1 MELFECENGRLPEG
15 VLPHKYDR
23 FVAFT
28 LPEGS
33 FRKAAVDYMRKMA
46 TFEWT
51 PLENCGTSLNKP
63 NWKYTHNYEK
73 GVTYRGL
80 PYASSNRSFG
90 DFLKNIEENGGKFR
104 DLTSKENAAKIHQNW
119 WFWGVECNSSTDC
132 AIQQFSPIANH
143 VARQYMPSFK
153 DEFIGILHGDVT
165 VPEGATK
172 TAYMIEASGEDK
184 IFENYSLA
192 DMGDIIMH
200 KNEDSGM
207 CHVRM
212 LTEKPHVEYKDGRI
226 DPENSYLTCIEQT
239 DSFDKTRTDGVL
251 TTWRVDKKYP
261 FAILLQKNYIAM
273 TLEVYKT
280 NKSIVPYLALDRL
293 PKDEDL
299 KKGRLFGIVSSDYP
313 ITYCYLKLFDKD
325 GKQVNKVEYHER
337 YGAFA
342 VALAEYSDKLFCG
355 VCPGE
360 YKLVIEAGLHRG
372 DATLYSGEFTY
383 SGRE

>member
-1 MELFECENGRLPEG
+1 MELKKLAAIAEANYIPFA
-15 VLPHKYDR
+15 PHN
-23 FVAFT
+23 
-28 LPEGS
+28 PSG
-33 FRKAAVDYMRKMA
+33 
-46 TFEWT
+46 
-51 PLENCGTSLNKP
+51 
-63 NWKYTHNYEK
+63 
-73 GVTYRGL
+73 
-80 PYASSNRSFG
+80 
-90 DFLKNIEENGGKFR
+90 
-104 DLTSKENAAKIHQNW
+104 
-119 WFWGVECNSSTDC
+119 
-132 AIQQFSPIANH
+132 PIANAATLQIAACCPNFC
-143 VARQYMPSFK
+143 VLEIMYSDVDYRK
-153 DEFIGILHGDVT
+153 FIT
-165 VPEGATK
+165 N
-172 TAYMIEASGEDK
+172 
-184 IFENYSLA
+184 ENL
-192 DMGDIIMH
+192 
-200 KNEDSGM
+200 
-207 CHVRM
+207 
-212 LTEKPHVEYKDGRI
+212 EYKDGRI

-261 FAILLQKNYIAM
+261 FAILFQKNYIAM

-293 PKDEDL
+293 PKDADL

-383 SGRE
+383 LGRE